1 MATNL
6 SGAFANQ
13 NKTVTLC
20 DLDRQQSSLRWMA
33 FRDPALPQVT
43 GYFGGGQI
51 VLNLPKES
59 DWVVLDAP
67 AGLQGYKLSD
77 YLRVVDKVIVPLVP
91 SVFDM
96 AATEDFLNSI
106 RNEMRGRRQSIGIVA
121 MRVDPRTKAAGMRI
135 GLVEQDSGS
144 GRYDLGA
151 YALELGLSGLGRLD
165 PVRLA
170 VPFLEELCET
180 VQETVALAVW
190 GTHGATIVR
199 IADAGGPVTVTL
211 RAGTVLP
218 LYNSATGRAFAAF
231 HRSPYLK
238 KFLDKELDEASGTSK
253 VAITTLRRQLEKN
266 LTEIREKGI
275 SRATGSLTPGINGF
289 SAPVYDHSGQMVA
302 AITSLGPVGEFNVEW
317 DSPVA
322 SAMLKASQGLSQRL
336 GFLSQEKQ

>member
-1 MATNL
+1 M
-6 SGAFANQ
+6 
-13 NKTVTLC
+13 VTKVAS
-20 DLDRQQSSLRWMA
+20 DRQ
-33 FRDPALPQVT
+33 
-43 GYFGGGQI
+43 GI
-51 VLNLPKES
+51 
-59 DWVVLDAP
+59 
-67 AGLQGYKLSD
+67 
-77 YLRVVDKVIVPLVP
+77 
-91 SVFDM
+91 
-96 AATEDFLNSI
+96 
-106 RNEMRGRRQSIGIVA
+106 QSIEVGFRLLHVIA
-121 MRVDPRTKAAGMRI
+121 ANNRPMMLRDIAKGAGMPAAKAHRYMVSFMRI

-180 VQETVALAVW
+180 IHETVALAVW

-199 IADAGGPVTVTL
+199 IADAGGPVTITL

-238 KFLDKELDEASGTSK
+238 KFLDKELDEVSKSSK
-253 VAITTLRRQLEKN
+253 VAVTTLRRQLEKN

-322 SAMLKASQGLSQRL
+322 AAMLKASRGLSQRL
-336 GFLSQEKQ
+336 GYQEPEKN